1 MTYPLRDVP
10 EALWKRVK
18 QTAAS
23 RGHSIRYVLLRLL
36 DAYVDEPSDLIQRRP
51 DKREKGR

>member
-18 QTAAS
+18 QTAA
-23 RGHSIRYVLLRLL
+23 RNGHSIRYVLIQLL
-36 DAYVDEPSDLIQRRP
+36 ESYVAQAEP
-51 DKREKGR
+51 KKGR